1 MAHNIQTA
9 SRKSRDTGLWLI
21 GIFKLVKGLL
31 LLVVGTG
38 ALTLLHKD
46 VSDVVGQWIEVLRVD
61 PQNRYIHSL
70 LVKLTAVDDRILK
83 EISAGTFFYAAL
95 LLTEGV
101 GLLLKKHWAEYLT
114 AIATASFI
122 PLEVYELA
130 KHFSITK
137 VIVIGINVAV
147 VWYLVA
153 RLRREHKLES
163 VLFLPYL

>member
-1 MAHNIQTA
+1 
-9 SRKSRDTGLWLI
+9 
-21 GIFKLVKGLL
+21 
-31 LLVVGTG
+31 
-38 ALTLLHKD
+38 
-46 VSDVVGQWIEVLRVD
+46 VD
-61 PQNRYIHSL
+61 PENRYLHSL
-70 LVKLTAVDDRILK
+70 LLKLTAVDDRILE

-95 LLTEGV
+95 LLTEGI
-101 GLLLKKHWAEYLT
+101 GLWLKKHWAEYLT